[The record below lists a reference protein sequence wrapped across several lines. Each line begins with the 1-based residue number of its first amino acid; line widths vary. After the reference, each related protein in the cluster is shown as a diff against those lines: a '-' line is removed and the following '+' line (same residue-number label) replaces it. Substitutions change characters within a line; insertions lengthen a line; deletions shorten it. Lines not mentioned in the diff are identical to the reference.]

1 MAINFDHQRDRI
13 SSSSQSIAVNTT
25 GALVIPVGTTAQQ
38 PTGQSGQIRFNSE
51 LAAFEG
57 YNGTGWRMLDGVHD
71 LDNNTYITAEEVA
84 NDNTLR
90 FYTNGVER
98 FQIDSTG
105 DFKFGNTLTEITID
119 GATGNTA
126 IGGSLAVTGI
136 TNINDVTDSTT
147 ITDGALVVDGGVGIA
162 KKLFVGTD
170 LDVAGNVQIDG
181 TLTVDGIATLKAG
194 ASGTIAVGDDATDN
208 VVFNA
213 DINSDFV
220 PDTNG
225 THSLGSL
232 AQNWNK
238 AFLRTLDSSTGTIT
252 IDTTGSIVL
261 PVGTTAERPITL
273 AQGMVRYNTTDSTFE
288 GYDGGNWGSL
298 GGVKDIDQDTYI
310 EAEETSDDDT
320 LRFYTAGTQRA
331 TIDATGNTTF
341 GGNVQIDGTLT
352 VDGIATLKA
361 GASGTIAVGDNAND
375 NVVFNADINSNF
387 VPDTNGTYS
396 LGSLAQN
403 WNTAFLRT
411 LDSSTDIITVDINGA
426 LILPVGTVAERPGT
440 AAQGMIRY
448 NSDDTTFEGYDGTA
462 WGSLGGVKDVDQDT
476 YISAET
482 TPGADNDELDF
493 YTGGVERMSIGATG
507 QITAAAGYTPTN
519 PQDLITKD
527 FAENNIQATAGTPT
541 DSSWQDGAY
550 LGFNDADKVAD
561 VLDEL
566 NESLEN
572 VRNNT
577 FVRSVTFTAAPTS
590 GGAGTT
596 VTLNLVVD
604 GNSNRYDIDW
614 GDGSTTTATSDNTPS
629 HTYTSNVGSPYTV
642 VIRAFHNGSIVG
654 SAGSEASSTRTNYII
669 IYTADPV
676 TAFDLYRAPTGGTTL
691 AGNNLYVIEG
701 DALYMRNN
709 TTNTTMAD
717 VTYTMNWG
725 DGTAV
730 DNIANDSAD
739 GGVSGSRLIHTWG
752 ASTSSGIG
760 RDTLNLTLAS
770 HTTANPASIPTN
782 TTLQL
787 KVYDPNIATP
797 NGLNTK
803 TIAFANDEGSSPKLA
818 SGFTDLTGSTSLTA
832 GNNVDLTNNTTG
844 QLETSVISTYAYDA
858 NNGTLDAKINGSVAG
873 SKALT
878 GGDDSGTYGDLTI
891 TDEEDYNLLNAG
903 GSATS
908 FNSSIYH
915 PGLYSGFKAKLSAA
929 AVVISKGINSF
940 QLSHSTTGD
949 TNLIEFVKDDITNS
963 PTVTAGTV
971 TENNAGTYRYISG
984 IPYYNSGSPSLTLS
998 GVTVNSFIGQAYRD
1012 TTSVVNVTSGTNLEG
1027 TSQSAIGNQN
1037 YTYAQIDGAT
1047 SFLTGGIPNA
1057 DTGNGTPYTLGDM
1070 TVNITSSNVRTIEN
1084 IRHRANNIYGASG
1097 YQTPSANIQVH
1108 KASQTGISEI
1118 AIDVSSSLGSTY
1130 NDDAVRIFDFSAD
1143 TTNNPTIPGATNF
1156 YTNSVYSESADPGVV
1171 GTKEATIRL
1180 GVLEHNVDNYSTGYL
1195 PVGPNRSGDTGTQ
1208 YITIAFRR
1216 TVVANFNINI
1226 TSGTGVSGVW
1236 IAAPG
1241 TTVDNTSTI
1250 NGWLECG
1257 TQYGGAG
1264 VPGANTGSGGNG
1276 SNGCASTGGDI
1287 IASNTALSGSYTM
1300 TLGTENLTNATSNVA
1315 LVRIAL
1321 AANQNV
1327 TALSIT

>member
-90 FYTNGVER
+90 FYTDGVER

-119 GATGNTA
+119 GATG
-126 IGGSLAVTGI
+126 
-136 TNINDVTDSTT
+136 DTT
-147 ITDGALVVDGGVGIA
+147 FG
-162 KKLFVGTD
+162 
-170 LDVAGNVQIDG
+170 GNVQIDG

-225 THSLGSL
+225 TYSLGSL

-320 LRFYTAGTQRA
+320 LRFYTAGAQRA
-331 TIDATGNTTF
+331 TIDATGNATF

-361 GASGTIAVGDNAND
+361 GASGTIAVGDDATD
-375 NVVFNADINSNF
+375 NVVFNADINSDF

-403 WNTAFLRT
+403 WNKAFLRT

-440 AAQGMIRY
+440 PAQGMIRY

-507 QITAAAGYTPTN
+507 QITAAAGYTPSN

-541 DSSWQDGAY
+541 DSTWQDGAY

-629 HTYTSNVGSPYTV
+629 HTYTSNTGSPYTV
-642 VIRAFHNGSIVG
+642 VVRAFHNGSIVG

-676 TAFDLYRAPTGGTTL
+676 TAFDLYRASTGGSTL
-691 AGNNLYVIEG
+691 TGNNLYVIEG

-752 ASTSSGIG
+752 AGTSSGTG

-818 SGFTDLTGSTSLTA
+818 SGATDLTGGTSLSA

-844 QLETSVISTYAYDA
+844 QIETTVISTYAYDA
-858 NNGTLDAKINGSVAG
+858 NNGTLDAKINGLVAG

-878 GGDDSGTYGDLTI
+878 GGDDSGTYGDLVI

-915 PGLYSGFKAKLSAA
+915 PGLYSGFKAKLSVA
-929 AVVISKGINSF
+929 AVAVSKGINSF

-949 TNLIEFVKDDITNS
+949 TNTVEFVKDDITNS

-1027 TSQSAIGNQN
+1027 TSQSAISNQN

-1057 DTGNGTPYTLGDM
+1057 DTGNGTPYTLGDL
-1070 TVNITSSNVRTIEN
+1070 TVNITGSNVRTIEN
-1084 IRHRANNIYGASG
+1084 IRHRTNNIYGASS

-1130 NDDAVRIFDFSAD
+1130 NDDAVRIFDFSGD

-1226 TSGTGVSGVW
+1226 TSSTGVSGVW

-1264 VPGANTGSGGNG
+1264 VPGANTGNGGNG